1 MRCKVRIKILRQKDR
16 ESRPFYQ
23 EFAYD
28 GGRDITVAAL
38 LDYLNYHDD
47 LFDAEG
53 KSASRIRWECS
64 CQQKM
69 CGACAMVI
77 NGVPA
82 LACDVFLKD
91 IKIKDDTITLEP
103 LSKFP
108 VVADLIVDRG
118 AIFDSLVESGLWVDD
133 RKAPDQAEYAHQYTA
148 AKCLKCGICL
158 EVCPNYRD
166 GTRFFGAA
174 IVNEAYLTC
183 SQNSKNAH
191 QKEMRESYQKH
202 FMAGCSKSLACERLC
217 PAKMKTLSSICKLQ
231 RKI

>member
-1 MRCKVRIKILRQKDR
+1 MRIKILRQKDR
-16 ESRPFYQ
+16 ESLPFYQ
-23 EFAYD
+23 EFAYN
-28 GGRDITVAAL
+28 GERNITVAAL

-53 KSASRIRWECS
+53 KVASRIRWECS

-82 LACDVFLKD
+82 LACDVFLKEL
-91 IKIKDDTITLEP
+91 KIKNDTITLKP

-108 VVADLIVDRG
+108 VIADLIVDRSI
-118 AIFDSLVESGLWVDD
+118 IFDNLVESGLWLDD
-133 RKAPDQAEYAHQYTA
+133 RKPPEQAEYAHQYTA

-174 IVNEAYLTC
+174 IVNETYLTC

-191 QKEMRESYQKH
+191 QKKMRESYQKH

-217 PAKMKTLSSICKLQ
+217 PVKMKTLSSICKLQ